1 MLKHSGF
8 FETVERVALEAVS
21 KERQLI
27 RSTRDTFD
35 EDQKLMPLMF
45 ADQVISGGV
54 LSYQANISS
63 GGQGARFLGLGGD
76 KSYREDIITV
86 SLRLVSVSTGR
97 VLIETMTTKKVLS
110 ASLNNDVF
118 RFISDNTEL
127 VELEGGAVKNEP
139 MSVALQLCLETA
151 VKSIIEQ
158 GIEKEY
164 WRYKQ

>member
-1 MLKHSGF
+1 
-8 FETVERVALEAVS
+8 
-21 KERQLI
+21 
-27 RSTRDTFD
+27 
-35 EDQKLMPLMF
+35 
-45 ADQVISGGV
+45 
-54 LSYQANISS
+54 
-63 GGQGARFLGLGGD
+63 
-76 KSYREDIITV
+76 
-86 SLRLVSVSTGR
+86 

-139 MSVALQLCLETA
+139 MSIALQMAIETA
-151 VKSIIEQ
+151 VKEIIEQ